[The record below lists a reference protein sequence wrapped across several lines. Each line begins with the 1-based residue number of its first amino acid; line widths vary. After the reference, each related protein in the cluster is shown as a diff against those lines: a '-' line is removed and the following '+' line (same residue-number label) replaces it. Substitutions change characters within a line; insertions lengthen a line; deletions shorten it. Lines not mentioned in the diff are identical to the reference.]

1 MIGIGKQG
9 SGLIDYI
16 TDARRRTKS
25 HTEISCDRFL
35 AQIIT
40 EQTIYFRFVISL
52 SSINLNFFVVQHFHT
67 VALTLILMYL
77 VLREIQLRG
86 SSWGLTDIA

>member
-16 TDARRRTKS
+16 TDARRRTKTL
-25 HTEISCDRFL
+25 TEMSCDQFL
-35 AQIIT
+35 AQIIK
-40 EQTIYFRFVISL
+40 QTIYFRFVISL

-67 VALTLILMYL
+67 VALTLILMSV